1 MTLVFGMEKPW
12 SPATD
17 VLGLAVRPGR
27 RSVVAPAGVLQ
38 RRPAR
43 AHARRRRIRTTR
55 AGARPSEDR
64 EDDERHAAERFRRKM
79 RWKFSFCTASQDF
92 WERPLRAVARG

>member
-1 MTLVFGMEKPW
+1 MTLVLGMEKPR

-43 AHARRRRIRTTR
+43 AHARRRRLRTTR

-64 EDDERHAAERFRRKM
+64 EDDERHTAERFRRAQKV
-79 RWKFSFCTASQDF
+79 
-92 WERPLRAVARG
+92 PLF